1 MIDLQIWFKKK
12 SVSRSDSYHKL
23 FDSQKIKSKFCFT
36 NAYVKIFFFVVC
48 YLYLLF
54 SVPSLASL
62 YYLSSLSI
70 SFSLSLSFLS
80 IPLSLPLS
88 PIQMKSRIQYIWI
101 NIQKLWNW
109 CFSCYII
116 FSIPF
121 LTFPIPFFY
130 FCSAPFGVC
139 E

>member
-70 SFSLSLSFLS
+70 SFSLFPLYPSLSPPLPHTNEIQDPVYLDKYSKAVKLMLLMLHYFLY
-80 IPLSLPLS
+80 P
-88 PIQMKSRIQYIWI
+88 
-101 NIQKLWNW
+101 
-109 CFSCYII
+109 FSD
-116 FSIPF
+116 FSN
-121 LTFPIPFFY
+121 PFFLFL
-130 FCSAPFGVC
+130 FCSFWSM
-139 E
+139 